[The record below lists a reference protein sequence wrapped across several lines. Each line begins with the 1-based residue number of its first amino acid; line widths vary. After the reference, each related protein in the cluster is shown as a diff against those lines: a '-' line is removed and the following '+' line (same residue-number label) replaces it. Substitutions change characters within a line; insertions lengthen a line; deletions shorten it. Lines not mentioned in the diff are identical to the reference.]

1 MTSLYDMGG
10 NAFFESRWNVLAQP
24 DLAPARVVEELR
36 GLYRVR
42 TSEEEFLAE
51 VAGKKRRQGV
61 GFPAVGDWVAV
72 RVMPS
77 SHGQIEGILPRKT

>member
-1 MTSLYDMGG
+1 MNSLYDMGW
-10 NAFFESRWNVLAQP
+10 NAFFESKWNVLAQP

-51 VAGKKRRQGV
+51 VAGKSVVREWA
-61 GFPAVGDWVAV
+61 FP
-72 RVMPS
+72 P
-77 SHGQIEGILPRKT
+77 